1 VVNPYAGSLTWA
13 DATVRARRDHVKYL
27 TLIAAVTLL
36 YQHQREIKTVSRGGT
51 VIRYVETTRADIE
64 LTDQLAVSTSGP
76 PSRVASISAPSSG
89 RSRPPVS
96 CPGVAHLQARPLGV
110 DVVAEHPAG
119 VDADYLWRQAGQAG
133 HLAVQGLSEA
143 ADLQEADALGPAG
156 NHIVDHEGHLRTVPH
171 VAVLRAL
178 AHVVSADVDRAE
190 LTVVGEADGFHL
202 RGAAGCHRCQPP
214 MLVAGQEALF
224 DAGEYHGC

>member
-51 VIRYVETTRADIE
+51 
-64 LTDQLAVSTSGP
+64 
-76 PSRVASISAPSSG
+76 
-89 RSRPPVS
+89 VS